1 MRSVAHETTTLKAI
15 KKLDTTVC
23 LEKGRKTTVRVPRA
37 RAPLRAGQALVSAP
51 ERDKRYTGSEQILH
65 SV

>member
-1 MRSVAHETTTLKAI
+1 MRRYEVSRAHNTTTLRGVT
-15 KKLDTTVC
+15 KL
-23 LEKGRKTTVRVPRA
+23 KGKKTTE
-37 RAPLRAGQALVSAP
+37 QALVSAP